1 MSCFL
6 TYTPS
11 IIIGDCSN
19 INDGGFII
27 DIFGTAPDYTIQWIN
42 PPLGTIALGA
52 GITQY
57 GIASLSAGTYTFNI
71 IDSCVPSSTVFP
83 VNIYISSGTCVS
95 ITSHT
100 NTTCGLENGSLTA
113 ATQNLY
119 SVANFYLYET
129 TDGYITSGSS
139 VTNTFEFNNILGPG
153 IYYVIG
159 DDGGG
164 CTGKS
169 ETCIVQ
175 SAETVDYG
183 FYVVND
189 AGCAVDSGKIF
200 ITGLTGT
207 PPYNYLWSNGATGSS
222 ITDLSAATY
231 SVTVTDGTGCSIVK
245 STTVLQVPLVGLGS
259 FTSISPSC
267 FASDGEIT
275 VTITGGTAPY
285 YFSGSN
291 GTITITFDQ
300 TYTFTNLASGTFT
313 VQVTDAGLCNF
324 IASTTLLPPGGFSIV
339 TIGVNNSICNNNGGS
354 LNPIQLFGGSGNYT
368 YDLEYPDGHHL
379 TQSTTNQNWQFTG
392 LSGGTYNLTISDG
405 VCTFISAYTINNTV
419 QFNLTT
425 TTTGTTCGF
434 NNGAIELEISGST
447 GPYTYEI
454 NGQIY
459 GPTGLSAYTFSN
471 LSSGLYTASV
481 TNGSGCQQTNTVLVD
496 LSSNPDFILNGTNTV
511 NGSDGTITAYIT
523 NGIPPFTLNW
533 SSNVNG
539 QTGTTVNSLSAGTYS
554 LTVIDN
560 NGCSK
565 TKTVIIAGTNVVES
579 YQTYTICDTDFITS
593 TDAIKKGPKQMLNEG
608 FYDLTID
615 DTNCILNTAIF
626 EAIVSVSGD
635 VLTQQFYTGTT
646 LNEYPSDNEW
656 YDTITDLLLQFEG
669 IASVNINPETNTIEI
684 LTDCGS
690 LSDAQV
696 IVNMVIYYDI
706 SCVSCD
712 NEPTPTPTA
721 TPTPTPTPTITPTP
735 TPTSTTTPTP
745 TPTPTITPTPT
756 PTSINCICYTVDWL
770 EPSEPPVLGFTNFQY
785 IDCSGNTIE
794 TSVTEPSPTIDVCA
808 QEGSITILPGEGDG
822 LGWEESIIDCCEPPV
837 TSLVLTTCCV
847 IDGTNYVI
855 FVNVL
860 SSWWSE
866 SYIGYT
872 IYHNNG
878 NPGAITTC
886 YEITGAGGFGENG
899 YVDYTLFSSDDCS
912 TCIDEHPCP
921 CDCTRYEVFKESG
934 GSLPIVE
941 VVNCNENIDVIRAA
955 SYGSI
960 SNTIFVCSTVLPT
973 SGDWDTLTV
982 NGSCCSGFDDCSGY
996 TVTNL
1001 DVVTL
1006 EIFYTDCQ
1014 SGFTSTNLLV
1024 GQNISVCSYTTPY
1037 SPGFPTLSV
1046 TYDGSC

>member
-735 TPTSTTTPTP
+735 TPTS
-745 TPTPTITPTPT
+745 
-756 PTSINCICYTVDWL
+756 INCICYTVDWL

>member
-207 PPYNYLWSNGATGSS
+207 PPYTYLWSNGATGSS

-635 VLTQQFYTGTT
+635 FLTQQFYTGTT

-696 IVNMVIYYDI
+696 IVNLVIYYDI

-721 TPTPTPTPTITPTP
+721 TPTPTPTPTITP
-735 TPTSTTTPTP
+735 TPTP

-934 GSLPIVE
+934 GILPIVE
-941 VVNCNENIDVIRAA
+941 VVNCNGNIDVIRAA
-955 SYGSI
+955 SYGNI

-1037 SPGFPTLSV
+1037 SPGSPTLSV